1 MKNHRSRI
9 QFKEVAK
16 RRSVHGLNHIYFVYY
31 LSTIFVIYLTLF
43 FISHNVFLV
52 FPVCKHP
59 PEVAYHKVSSILD
72 HHQSR
77 RCSGQHLQLLR
88 LGPPKQVG

>member
-16 RRSVHGLNHIYFVYY
+16 RRSVHGLRSHLFCL
-31 LSTIFVIYLTLF
+31 LSFFF
-43 FISHNVFLV
+43 FISHNVFLD

-59 PEVAYHKVSSILD
+59 PGVAYHKVSSILD

-77 RCSGQHLQLLR
+77 RCRRQHLQLLR

>member
-16 RRSVHGLNHIYFVYY
+16 RRSVHGLKSHLFCL
-31 LSTIFVIYLTLF
+31 LSFF

-59 PEVAYHKVSSILD
+59 PGVAYHKVSSILD

-77 RCSGQHLQLLR
+77 RCRGQHLQLLR